1 MRNLCITQGFPC
13 GFTVSVN
20 PPVYFGRKSRTTFF
34 FKFTHL
40 FKIGLTRIIYLGAN
54 RGTLLLNEVGSGKMR
69 RQRKKGEQKRSLH
82 LFSAREKMVT
92 DHASVADIR
101 PWQLGQPRKQLR
113 PPRRIEQMSFS
124 VVCPTNFTVRRSY
137 NYKNMYSLYVL
148 SRNFEPAGSAEWSY
162 CWILCTTVRSG
173 AEERR
178 FWGAWLDVLIFRL
191 RSYHVLISY
200 SAECIGPKFHKTLMF
215 LDQAGMFLSFQAR
228 RSSAKRSSTSDL
240 TVLNLRTI
248 EKRKDW
254 IWIGFQSGPPFFVR
268 LSRITCYW
276 VYVLSRNDYI

>member
-1 MRNLCITQGFPC
+1 MRIFFFNAGFHLFYPLQSFWAKCFFAIENYLLVRNLCITQGFPC

-20 PPVYFGRKSRTTFF
+20 PPVYFGWKSRTTFF
-34 FKFTHL
+34 FKFTYL

-54 RGTLLLNEVGSGKMR
+54 RGTLLLKEVGSGKMR

-92 DHASVADIR
+92 DRASVADIR

-148 SRNFEPAGSAEWSY
+148 SRNFEPASSAEWSY
-162 CWILCTTVRSG
+162 CWIL
-173 AEERR
+173 
-178 FWGAWLDVLIFRL
+178 
-191 RSYHVLISY
+191 
-200 SAECIGPKFHKTLMF
+200 
-215 LDQAGMFLSFQAR
+215 
-228 RSSAKRSSTSDL
+228 
-240 TVLNLRTI
+240 RTI
-248 EKRKDW
+248 EFTYYWETKRLDLN
-254 IWIGFQSGPPFFVR
+254 R
-268 LSRITCYW
+268 LSIWTTVFC
-276 VYVLSRNDYI
+276 